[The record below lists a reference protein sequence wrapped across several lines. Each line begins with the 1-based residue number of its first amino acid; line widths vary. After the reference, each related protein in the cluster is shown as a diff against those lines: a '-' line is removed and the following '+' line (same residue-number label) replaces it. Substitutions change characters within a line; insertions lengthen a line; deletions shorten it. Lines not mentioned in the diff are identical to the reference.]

1 MRTVE
6 QINKLQ
12 ETHSETVQFQD
23 IVSFSQIEELK
34 KYYYNSTNKLQKN
47 TGPKVLYVDNH
58 PFVQYITN
66 YLQQFYRPFEVRSAH
81 FFEVTKP
88 HVVHIDDEFEYP
100 DSYKAFTI
108 PIETIGAPCNRAK
121 LVMFN
126 QYYYGGP
133 AKFFQGESED
143 FMKVHYNK
151 SITDYTDVMNKTDE
165 EFPDHLH
172 IMLLNHL
179 KKEWLD
185 GLSIDNYF
193 PWSIGSVIAFD
204 SLRLHSAS
212 DFNRAGITKKL
223 GLSIFTK
230 LK

>member
-1 MRTVE
+1 MRTLE
-6 QINKLQ
+6 QISKLQ

-23 IVSFSQIEELK
+23 VISSAQIEELK
-34 KYYYNSTNKLQKN
+34 SYYYSSKDILQKT
-47 TGPKVLYVDNH
+47 TGPKVLYVEDH
-58 PFVQYITN
+58 PFIKYITE
-66 YLQQFYRPFEVRSAH
+66 YLQQYYRPFEVRSAH
-81 FFEVTKP
+81 FFEVTRP
-88 HVVHIDDEFEYP
+88 HVVHIDDEFGYP

-108 PIETIGAPCNRAK
+108 PIETIGAPSDRAK

-143 FMKVHYNK
+143 FMNVHYNK
-151 SITDYTDVMNKTDE
+151 TITDYQDICYRVKQ
-165 EFPDHLH
+165 EFPEHLH

-179 KKEWLD
+179 KKQWLD

-193 PWSIGSVIAFD
+193 PWKIGSIIAFD

-212 DFNRAGITKKL
+212 DFTRTGITKKL

>member
-1 MRTVE
+1 MRSNE
-6 QINKLQ
+6 QIEKLQ
-12 ETHSETVQFQD
+12 ETHSETVQFRN
-23 IVSFSQIEELK
+23 IVSDAQIKELK
-34 KYYYNSTNKLQKN
+34 EYYYNSSNKLQKN
-47 TGPKVLYVDNH
+47 TGPKVLYVEEH
-58 PFVQYITN
+58 PFVKQITE
-66 YLQQFYRPFEVRSAH
+66 YLQQYYRPFEVRSAH
-81 FFEVTKP
+81 FFEVTRP
-88 HVVHIDDEFEYP
+88 HVIHIDDEFEYP

-108 PIETIGAPCNRAK
+108 PIETLGGPCDRAK

-143 FMKVHYNK
+143 FMNVHYNK
-151 SITDYTDVMNKTDE
+151 TITDYNDIWYKTED

-179 KKEWLD
+179 KKQWLQ

-193 PWSIGSVIAFD
+193 PWQIGSIIAFD

-212 DFNRAGITKKL
+212 DFTRAGITKKL